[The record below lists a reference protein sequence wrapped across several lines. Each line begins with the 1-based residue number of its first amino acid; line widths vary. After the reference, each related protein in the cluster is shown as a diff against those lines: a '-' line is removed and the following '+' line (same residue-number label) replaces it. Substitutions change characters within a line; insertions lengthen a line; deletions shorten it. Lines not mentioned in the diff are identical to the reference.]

1 MKDPGSL
8 LLVLFPSFILVFL
21 FLFILFVV
29 FTFILGVSQ
38 PSWKDLPTWL
48 ALYVILE
55 HVLCWLKSFLYW
67 LPFSRPSTLALPS
80 CLPLS
85 FWLAGWG

>member
-38 PSWKDLPTWL
+38 PSWKDLLLLSTQG
-48 ALYVILE
+48 ISGSISLE
-55 HVLCWLKSFLYW
+55 
-67 LPFSRPSTLALPS
+67 A
-80 CLPLS
+80 
-85 FWLAGWG
+85 